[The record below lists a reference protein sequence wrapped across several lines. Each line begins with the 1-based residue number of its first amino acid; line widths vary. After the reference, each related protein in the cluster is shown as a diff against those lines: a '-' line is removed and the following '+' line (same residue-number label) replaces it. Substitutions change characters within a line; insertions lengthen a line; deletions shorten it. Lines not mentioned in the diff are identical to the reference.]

1 MDLIEKR
8 VIDYIN
14 DVDDKSSAP
23 GGGSVASL
31 VGALG
36 IALAK
41 MLAHFSFDKKKFK
54 DADEK
59 KKNQFITAFNELDQ
73 YKDELIKGVD
83 DDAISYNAVMKAYA
97 SKDQEEIQ
105 KALNYSAFVALEM
118 QRSAYNAIRYAEKLV
133 VLGNKYLYSDLVSA
147 AILLVSCVEM
157 ASLNVIA
164 NASSIKDEQVKNDY
178 LTKSNKFIL
187 NSKNV
192 KRKIIRS
199 INSK

>member
-1 MDLIEKR
+1 MDLIEKK

-14 DVDDKSSAP
+14 DVDDRSPAP

-41 MLAHFSFDKKKFK
+41 MSAHFSFDKKKFK
-54 DADEK
+54 DANEK
-59 KKNQFITAFNELDQ
+59 KKNQYILAFKELDQ
-73 YKDELIKGVD
+73 YKDAL
-83 DDAISYNAVMKAYA
+83 SYHAVTRAYA
-97 SKDQEEIQ
+97 SKDEEEIQ

-118 QRSAYNAIRYAEKLV
+118 QCSAYNGLRYAEKLV
-133 VLGNKYLYSDLVSA
+133 ELGNKYLYSDLISA

-164 NASSIKDEQVKNDY
+164 NANSIKDEQVKNDY
-178 LTKSNKFIL
+178 LTKSNKFII
-187 NSKNV
+187 NSKTI

>member
-1 MDLIEKR
+1 M
-8 VIDYIN
+8 
-14 DVDDKSSAP
+14 
-23 GGGSVASL
+23 
-31 VGALG
+31 
-36 IALAK
+36 
-41 MLAHFSFDKKKFK
+41 
-54 DADEK
+54 EK

-97 SKDQEEIQ
+97 SKDEQEIQ

-118 QRSAYNAIRYAEKLV
+118 QRSAYNGLKYAEKLV
-133 VLGNKYLYSDLVSA
+133 ELGNKYLYSDLISA

-164 NASSIKDEQVKNDY
+164 NASSIKDEQIKNDY

-187 NSKNV
+187 NSKNL
-192 KRKIIRS
+192 KRKIIKS
-199 INSK
+199 INK

>member
-14 DVDDKSSAP
+14 EVDDKSSAP
-23 GGGSVASL
+23 GGGSVAAL

-36 IALAK
+36 VALAK
-41 MLAHFSFDKKKFK
+41 MLGHFSFDKKKFK
-54 DADEK
+54 EADEK
-59 KKNQFITAFNELDQ
+59 KKNQFILAFKELDQ

-97 SKDQEEIQ
+97 SKDEDEIQ

-133 VLGNKYLYSDLVSA
+133 VLGNKYLYSDLISA

-164 NASSIKDEQVKNDY
+164 NANSIKDEQVKNDY
-178 LTKSNKFIL
+178 ITKSNKFIL

>member
-97 SKDQEEIQ
+97 SKDEQEIQ

-118 QRSAYNAIRYAEKLV
+118 QRSAYNGLKYAEKLV
-133 VLGNKYLYSDLVSA
+133 ELGNKYLYSDLISA

-164 NASSIKDEQVKNDY
+164 NASSIKDEQIKNDY

-187 NSKNV
+187 NSKNL
-192 KRKIIRS
+192 KRKIIKS
-199 INSK
+199 INK

>member
-97 SKDQEEIQ
+97 SKDEDEIQ
-105 KALNYSAFVALEM
+105 KALNYSAFVAIEM
-118 QRSAYNAIRYAEKLV
+118 QRSAYNGLKYAEKLV
-133 VLGNKYLYSDLVSA
+133 ELGNKYLYSDLISA

-164 NASSIKDEQVKNDY
+164 NANSIKDEQVKNDY

>member
-97 SKDQEEIQ
+97 SKDEQEIQ

-118 QRSAYNAIRYAEKLV
+118 QRSAYNGLKYAEKLV
-133 VLGNKYLYSDLVSA
+133 GLGNKYLYSDLISA

-164 NASSIKDEQVKNDY
+164 NASSIKDEQIKNDY

-187 NSKNV
+187 NSKNL
-192 KRKIIRS
+192 KRKIIKS
-199 INSK
+199 INK

>member
-14 DVDDKSSAP
+14 EVDDHSSAP
-23 GGGSVASL
+23 GGGSVAAL

-36 IALAK
+36 VALAK
-41 MLAHFSFDKKKFK
+41 MLGHFSFDKKKFK
-54 DADEK
+54 EADEK
-59 KKNQFITAFNELDQ
+59 KKNQFILAFKELDQ

-118 QRSAYNAIRYAEKLV
+118 QRSAYNAIRYAEKLI

>member
-8 VIDYIN
+8 VIDYIH

-31 VGALG
+31 VGALS

-97 SKDQEEIQ
+97 SKDEDEIQ

-118 QRSAYNAIRYAEKLV
+118 QRSAYNGLKYAEKLV
-133 VLGNKYLYSDLVSA
+133 ELGNKYLYSDLISA

-164 NASSIKDEQVKNDY
+164 NANSIKDEQVKNDGQY
-178 LTKSNKFIL
+178 FVFDNGIFSFLKGGIYE
-187 NSKNV
+187 V
-192 KRKIIRS
+192 GD
-199 INSK
+199 

>member
-1 MDLIEKR
+1 MDLIEKK

-14 DVDDKSSAP
+14 DVDDRSSAP

-118 QRSAYNAIRYAEKLV
+118 QRSAYNGLKYTEKLIE
-133 VLGNKYLYSDLVSA
+133 LGNKYLYSDLISA

-157 ASLNVIA
+157 ASLNVVA
-164 NASSIKDEQVKNDY
+164 NASSITDETVKNNY
-178 LTKSNKFIL
+178 LNESNKFIL
-187 NSKNV
+187 NSKNL
-192 KRKIIRS
+192 KRKIIKK
-199 INSK
+199 ING

>member
-14 DVDDKSSAP
+14 EVDDKSSAP

-36 IALAK
+36 VALAK
-41 MLAHFSFDKKKFK
+41 MLGHFSFDKKKFK
-54 DADEK
+54 EADEK
-59 KKNQFITAFNELDQ
+59 TKNQFILAFKELDQ

-133 VLGNKYLYSDLVSA
+133 VLGNKYLYSDLVSS
-147 AILLVSCVEM
+147 AILLVSCIEM